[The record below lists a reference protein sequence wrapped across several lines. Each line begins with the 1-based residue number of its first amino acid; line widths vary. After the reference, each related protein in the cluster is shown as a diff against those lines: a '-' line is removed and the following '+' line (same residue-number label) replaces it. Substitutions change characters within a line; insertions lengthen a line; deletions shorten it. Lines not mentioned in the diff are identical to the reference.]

1 MMEMERPAEG
11 DVTGDSVPDLPPVE
25 ALPAVM
31 PGAEVLPTE
40 VPPAEPPAAAGPG
53 APVPEPA
60 APAEV
65 KPDEPRDVVGVRFQR
80 AGRVY
85 YFAPNGLD
93 LQVNNQIIADTERG
107 LRMGRVVIAPKQ
119 VMSSQLTEPLKPV
132 LRLATPEDMARLE
145 NVRAKERESLSR
157 CAELATKLQ
166 LPIKVLTADAS
177 LDCGHVTVFFS
188 AEGRVDFRQL
198 VRELAAAVRARVE
211 LRQVGPRDEAKLMGG
226 VGRCGYTL
234 CCSSFLTEFNPLSI
248 KTAKEQGLS
257 LEPAKI
263 SGTCGRLLCC
273 LGYEAEFYRSM
284 KGKLPGMGKQV
295 TTPLGDGI
303 VVGVNAIK
311 ETVMVQME
319 SQAAVELPAG
329 KVTLKPPSEAQKKA
343 QPRPRR
349 R

>member
-1 MMEMERPAEG
+1 M
-11 DVTGDSVPDLPPVE
+11 
-25 ALPAVM
+25 
-31 PGAEVLPTE
+31 
-40 VPPAEPPAAAGPG
+40 
-53 APVPEPA
+53 
-60 APAEV
+60 
-65 KPDEPRDVVGVRFQR
+65 RFQR

-85 YFAPNGLD
+85 YFAPDEMD
-93 LQVNNQIIADTERG
+93 LRVNDQIVAETERG
-107 LRMGRVVIAPKQ
+107 LRLGRVVIAPRQ

-132 LRLATPEDMARLE
+132 LRLASPEDLARLE
-145 NVRAKERESLSR
+145 SVRDKEREALAR
-157 CAELATKLQ
+157 CTELVTRLK

-198 VRELAAAVRARVE
+198 VRELAAAIRARVE

-226 VGRCGYTL
+226 VGRCGFAL
-234 CCSSFLTEFNPLSI
+234 CCSTFLTEFNPLSI

-273 LGYEAEFYRSM
+273 LGYEADFYRSM

-295 TTPLGDGI
+295 TTPVGDGI
-303 VVGVNAIK
+303 VVGVNALK

-319 SQAAVELPAG
+319 SQAAVELPAS
-329 KVTLKPPSEAQKKA
+329 KVSLKPHGEVQKQGK
-343 QPRPRR
+343 PRPRR

>member
-1 MMEMERPAEG
+1 MTEMERPAEG
-11 DVTGDSVPDLPPVE
+11 DVGSE
-25 ALPAVM
+25 
-31 PGAEVLPTE
+31 
-40 VPPAEPPAAAGPG
+40 PAAG
-53 APVPEPA
+53 APPIEAPMAPAPAGAGAPGPEPA
-60 APAEV
+60 PPPEV
-65 KPDEPRDVVGVRFQR
+65 KPDEPREVVGVRFQR

-85 YFAPNGLD
+85 YFAPNGLE
-93 LQVNNQIIADTERG
+93 LRVNEQVIADTERG
-107 LRMGRVVIAPKQ
+107 LRMGRVVIAPRQ

-132 LRLATPEDMARLE
+132 LRLATGEDLARLE
-145 NVRAKERESLSR
+145 NVRAKEREAVSK
-157 CAELATKLQ
+157 CDELATRLQ

-226 VGRCGYTL
+226 VGRCGFAL
-234 CCSSFLTEFNPLSI
+234 CCASFLTEFSPLSI

-273 LGYEAEFYRSM
+273 LGYEADFYRSM

-295 TTPLGDGI
+295 TTPLGDGT

-319 SQAAVELPAG
+319 SQAAVELPAS
-329 KVTLKPPSEAQKKA
+329 KVTLKPPSEAQKKG
-343 QPRPRR
+343 QPKPRKR
-349 R
+349 